1 MKGHRYQRAMMNR
14 YIDNNDEPQ
23 LDETEKMKYGEKVF
37 EMVKD
42 MDQVKFEKKKK
53 NDGTTKGKKRKL
65 DEMEKPIFIPFKK
78 HSIFFKNFS

>member
-23 LDETEKMKYGEKVF
+23 LDETEKVKYREK
-37 EMVKD
+37 VKD

-53 NDGTTKGKKRKL
+53 NDRTTKGRKRKL
-65 DEMEKPIFIPFKK
+65 DEMEKPVFIPFKK
-78 HSIFFKNFS
+78 HSNFFKNLS